1 MRSNAD
7 REINDINRNIQAAQ
21 MRINEIYAAIGRT
34 YRAETENPQGAYIQ
48 MFADLKATEEQIEQ
62 MNTRVKFLNG
72 IVVCTNCHSDNSVN
86 AAFCS
91 VCGSRLPHT
100 MVADG
105 ANRCTRCGNI
115 INPGQMFCGVCGT
128 KVENIPVQ
136 PQPQFNEAPV
146 QPKVQPQPQF
156 NEAPVQPEVQP
167 QPQFNEA
174 PVQPEVQPQPQFNE
188 APAQPE
194 VQPQPQF
201 NEAPVQQEVQSQVN
215 EIHEAVTEEMQVTGP
230 QEAKQRVCPNC
241 HTPIE
246 ADDAVFCA
254 ECGTRL

>member
-146 QPKVQPQPQF
+146 QPQPQF
-156 NEAPVQPEVQP
+156 NEAP
-167 QPQFNEA
+167 
-174 PVQPEVQPQPQFNE
+174 VQPQPQFNE

-201 NEAPVQQEVQSQVN
+201 NEAPVQPQPQFNEAPVQPEVQPQVN
-215 EIHEAVTEEMQVTGP
+215 EIHEAVTEEMQVTEP

>member
-72 IVVCTNCHSDNSVN
+72 IVVCTNCPSDNSVN

-91 VCGSRLPHT
+91 VCGTRLPHT

-136 PQPQFNEAPV
+136 PQPQPQFNGAPAPA
-146 QPKVQPQPQF
+146 QPEVQPQPQF
-156 NEAPVQPEVQP
+156 NEASAQPEVQP

-174 PVQPEVQPQPQFNE
+174 PVQPEAQPQPQ
-188 APAQPE
+188 
-194 VQPQPQF
+194 
-201 NEAPVQQEVQSQVN
+201 SN
-215 EIHEAVTEEMQVTGP
+215 EIYEAVTEEMPAAEP

>member
-146 QPKVQPQPQF
+146 QPQPQFNEAPAQPEEQPQPQF
-156 NEAPVQPEVQP
+156 NEAP
-167 QPQFNEA
+167 
-174 PVQPEVQPQPQFNE
+174 VQPQPQFNE

-201 NEAPVQQEVQSQVN
+201 NEAPVQPEVQPQVN
-215 EIHEAVTEEMQVTGP
+215 EIHEAVTEEMQVTEP

>member
-146 QPKVQPQPQF
+146 QP
-156 NEAPVQPEVQP
+156 EVQP
-167 QPQFNEA
+167 
-174 PVQPEVQPQPQFNE
+174 
-188 APAQPE
+188 
-194 VQPQPQF
+194 
-201 NEAPVQQEVQSQVN
+201 QVN

>member
-34 YRAETENPQGAYIQ
+34 YRAETENPHGAYIQ

-146 QPKVQPQPQF
+146 QP
-156 NEAPVQPEVQP
+156 
-167 QPQFNEA
+167 
-174 PVQPEVQPQPQFNE
+174 EVQPQPQFNE

-194 VQPQPQF
+194 VQPQ
-201 NEAPVQQEVQSQVN
+201 VN
-215 EIHEAVTEEMQVTGP
+215 EIHEAVTEEMQVTEP

>member
-146 QPKVQPQPQF
+146 R
-156 NEAPVQPEVQP
+156 PEVQP

-174 PVQPEVQPQPQFNE
+174 PVQPQPQFNE

-201 NEAPVQQEVQSQVN
+201 NEAPVQPEVQPQVN
-215 EIHEAVTEEMQVTGP
+215 EIHEAVTEEMQVTEP

>member
-91 VCGSRLPHT
+91 VCGTRLPHT

-136 PQPQFNEAPV
+136 P
-146 QPKVQPQPQF
+146 
-156 NEAPVQPEVQP
+156 
-167 QPQFNEA
+167 
-174 PVQPEVQPQPQFNE
+174 EVQPQPQFNE
-188 APAQPE
+188 APAQP
-194 VQPQPQF
+194 QPQ
-201 NEAPVQQEVQSQVN
+201 SN
-215 EIHEAVTEEMQVTGP
+215 EIYEAVTEEMPVAEP

>member
-91 VCGSRLPHT
+91 VCGSRLPHI

-146 QPKVQPQPQF
+146 QPQPQF

-174 PVQPEVQPQPQFNE
+174 PVQPEVQPQ
-188 APAQPE
+188 
-194 VQPQPQF
+194 
-201 NEAPVQQEVQSQVN
+201 VN
-215 EIHEAVTEEMQVTGP
+215 EIHEAVTEEMQVTEP

>member
-146 QPKVQPQPQF
+146 R
-156 NEAPVQPEVQP
+156 PEVQP

-201 NEAPVQQEVQSQVN
+201 NEAPVQPEVQPQVN

>member
-146 QPKVQPQPQF
+146 QPQPQF
-156 NEAPVQPEVQP
+156 NEAPAQPEVQP

-174 PVQPEVQPQPQFNE
+174 PVQPQPQFNE

-201 NEAPVQQEVQSQVN
+201 NEAPAQPEVQPQVN
-215 EIHEAVTEEMQVTGP
+215 EIHEAVTEEMQVTEP

>member
-91 VCGSRLPHT
+91 VCGTRLPHT

-136 PQPQFNEAPV
+136 PQPQ
-146 QPKVQPQPQF
+146 PQPQF
-156 NEAPVQPEVQP
+156 NGAP
-167 QPQFNEA
+167 
-174 PVQPEVQPQPQFNE
+174 

-194 VQPQPQF
+194 VQP
-201 NEAPVQQEVQSQVN
+201 QVN
-215 EIHEAVTEEMQVTGP
+215 EIHEAVTEEMQVTEP

>member
-136 PQPQFNEAPV
+136 PQPQFNGAPV
-146 QPKVQPQPQF
+146 QPEVHPQPQF
-156 NEAPVQPEVQP
+156 NEAP
-167 QPQFNEA
+167 A
-174 PVQPEVQPQPQFNE
+174 QPEVQPQPQFNE

-201 NEAPVQQEVQSQVN
+201 NEAPVQPEVQTHVN
-215 EIHEAVTEEMQVTGP
+215 EIHEAVTEEMQVTEP
-230 QEAKQRVCPNC
+230 QEVKQRVCPNC

>member
-62 MNTRVKFLNG
+62 MNIRVKFLNG

-146 QPKVQPQPQF
+146 QPEVQPQPQFNEAPVQPQPQF

-174 PVQPEVQPQPQFNE
+174 PVQPEVQPQ
-188 APAQPE
+188 
-194 VQPQPQF
+194 
-201 NEAPVQQEVQSQVN
+201 VN
-215 EIHEAVTEEMQVTGP
+215 EIHEAVTEEMQVTEP

>member
-146 QPKVQPQPQF
+146 QPQPQFNEAPVQPQF

-167 QPQFNEA
+167 Q
-174 PVQPEVQPQPQFNE
+174 
-188 APAQPE
+188 
-194 VQPQPQF
+194 
-201 NEAPVQQEVQSQVN
+201 VN
-215 EIHEAVTEEMQVTGP
+215 EIHEAVTEEMQVTEP

>member
-146 QPKVQPQPQF
+146 QP
-156 NEAPVQPEVQP
+156 EVQP

-174 PVQPEVQPQPQFNE
+174 PVQPQPQFNE

-201 NEAPVQQEVQSQVN
+201 NEAPVQPEVQPQVN
-215 EIHEAVTEEMQVTGP
+215 EIHEAVTEEMQVTEP

>member
-146 QPKVQPQPQF
+146 QPEVQPQPQFYEAPVQPQPQF

-167 QPQFNEA
+167 Q
-174 PVQPEVQPQPQFNE
+174 
-188 APAQPE
+188 
-194 VQPQPQF
+194 
-201 NEAPVQQEVQSQVN
+201 VN
-215 EIHEAVTEEMQVTGP
+215 EIHEAVTEEMQVTEP

>member
-136 PQPQFNEAPV
+136 PQPQFNEAP
-146 QPKVQPQPQF
+146 
-156 NEAPVQPEVQP
+156 
-167 QPQFNEA
+167 
-174 PVQPEVQPQPQFNE
+174 
-188 APAQPE
+188 AQPE
-194 VQPQPQF
+194 VQP
-201 NEAPVQQEVQSQVN
+201 QVN
-215 EIHEAVTEEMQVTGP
+215 EIHEAVTEEMQVTEP

>member
-91 VCGSRLPHT
+91 VCGTRLPHT

-136 PQPQFNEAPV
+136 PQPQFNG
-146 QPKVQPQPQF
+146 
-156 NEAPVQPEVQP
+156 APVQPEVH
-167 QPQFNEA
+167 
-174 PVQPEVQPQPQFNE
+174 PQPQFNE

-194 VQPQPQF
+194 VQPQ
-201 NEAPVQQEVQSQVN
+201 VN
-215 EIHEAVTEEMQVTGP
+215 EIHEAVTEEMQVTEP
-230 QEAKQRVCPNC
+230 QEVKQRVCPNC

>member
-91 VCGSRLPHT
+91 VCGTRLPHT

-136 PQPQFNEAPV
+136 PQPQ
-146 QPKVQPQPQF
+146 PQF
-156 NEAPVQPEVQP
+156 NEAP
-167 QPQFNEA
+167 
-174 PVQPEVQPQPQFNE
+174 

-201 NEAPVQQEVQSQVN
+201 NEAPVQPEAQPQPQSN
-215 EIHEAVTEEMQVTGP
+215 EIYEAVTEEMPVAEP

>member
-136 PQPQFNEAPV
+136 PQPQFN
-146 QPKVQPQPQF
+146 K
-156 NEAPVQPEVQP
+156 APVQPEVQP
-167 QPQFNEA
+167 
-174 PVQPEVQPQPQFNE
+174 
-188 APAQPE
+188 
-194 VQPQPQF
+194 
-201 NEAPVQQEVQSQVN
+201 QVN
-215 EIHEAVTEEMQVTGP
+215 EIHEAVTEEMQVTEP

>member
-128 KVENIPVQ
+128 KVENIPM
-136 PQPQFNEAPV
+136 
-146 QPKVQPQPQF
+146 QPQPQF

-167 QPQFNEA
+167 Q
-174 PVQPEVQPQPQFNE
+174 
-188 APAQPE
+188 
-194 VQPQPQF
+194 
-201 NEAPVQQEVQSQVN
+201 VN
-215 EIHEAVTEEMQVTGP
+215 EIHEAVTEEMQVTEP

>member
-7 REINDINRNIQAAQ
+7 REINDINKNIQAAQ

-146 QPKVQPQPQF
+146 QPQPQF
-156 NEAPVQPEVQP
+156 NEAP
-167 QPQFNEA
+167 A
-174 PVQPEVQPQPQFNE
+174 QPEVQPQPQFNE

-201 NEAPVQQEVQSQVN
+201 NEAPVQPEVQPQVN
-215 EIHEAVTEEMQVTGP
+215 EIHEAVTEEMQVTEP

>member
-1 MRSNAD
+1 
-7 REINDINRNIQAAQ
+7 

-146 QPKVQPQPQF
+146 QP
-156 NEAPVQPEVQP
+156 EVQP

-174 PVQPEVQPQPQFNE
+174 PVQPQPQFNE

-201 NEAPVQQEVQSQVN
+201 NEAPVQPEVQPQVN
-215 EIHEAVTEEMQVTGP
+215 EIHEAVTEEMQVTEP

>member
-136 PQPQFNEAPV
+136 PQPQFNETPV
-146 QPKVQPQPQF
+146 QPGVQP
-156 NEAPVQPEVQP
+156 
-167 QPQFNEA
+167 
-174 PVQPEVQPQPQFNE
+174 
-188 APAQPE
+188 
-194 VQPQPQF
+194 
-201 NEAPVQQEVQSQVN
+201 QVN
-215 EIHEAVTEEMQVTGP
+215 EIHEAVTEEMQVTEP

>member
-146 QPKVQPQPQF
+146 QP
-156 NEAPVQPEVQP
+156 EVQP
-167 QPQFNEA
+167 
-174 PVQPEVQPQPQFNE
+174 
-188 APAQPE
+188 
-194 VQPQPQF
+194 
-201 NEAPVQQEVQSQVN
+201 QVN

-241 HTPIE
+241 HTPVE

>member
-136 PQPQFNEAPV
+136 PQPQFNGAPV
-146 QPKVQPQPQF
+146 QPEVQPQPQFNEAPAQPQF

-174 PVQPEVQPQPQFNE
+174 PVQPEVQPQ
-188 APAQPE
+188 
-194 VQPQPQF
+194 
-201 NEAPVQQEVQSQVN
+201 VN
-215 EIHEAVTEEMQVTGP
+215 EIHEAVTEEMQVTEP

>member
-146 QPKVQPQPQF
+146 QPQF

-167 QPQFNEA
+167 QPQFNEVQ
-174 PVQPEVQPQPQFNE
+174 VQPEVQP
-188 APAQPE
+188 
-194 VQPQPQF
+194 
-201 NEAPVQQEVQSQVN
+201 QVN
-215 EIHEAVTEEMQVTGP
+215 EIHEAVTEEMQVTEP

>member
-48 MFADLKATEEQIEQ
+48 MFADLKATEEQIDQ

-146 QPKVQPQPQF
+146 QP
-156 NEAPVQPEVQP
+156 
-167 QPQFNEA
+167 
-174 PVQPEVQPQPQFNE
+174 EVQPQPQFNE

-194 VQPQPQF
+194 VQ
-201 NEAPVQQEVQSQVN
+201 SQVN
-215 EIHEAVTEEMQVTGP
+215 EIHEAVTEEMPVTGP

>member
-146 QPKVQPQPQF
+146 QPQPQFNEAPVQPQPQF
-156 NEAPVQPEVQP
+156 NEAPVQP
-167 QPQFNEA
+167 QFNET
-174 PVQPEVQPQPQFNE
+174 PVQPQPQFNE

-194 VQPQPQF
+194 VQPQ
-201 NEAPVQQEVQSQVN
+201 VN
-215 EIHEAVTEEMQVTGP
+215 EIHEAVTEEMQVTEP

>member
-136 PQPQFNEAPV
+136 PQPQFNGAP
-146 QPKVQPQPQF
+146 
-156 NEAPVQPEVQP
+156 AQPEVQP

-174 PVQPEVQPQPQFNE
+174 PAQPIVQPQFNE

-201 NEAPVQQEVQSQVN
+201 NEAPVQPEVQPQVN

-230 QEAKQRVCPNC
+230 EESKQRVCPNC

>member
-146 QPKVQPQPQF
+146 QP
-156 NEAPVQPEVQP
+156 
-167 QPQFNEA
+167 
-174 PVQPEVQPQPQFNE
+174 QPQFNE

-201 NEAPVQQEVQSQVN
+201 NEAPVQPEVQPQVN
-215 EIHEAVTEEMQVTGP
+215 EIHEAVTEEMQVTEP

>member
-146 QPKVQPQPQF
+146 QPQPQFNEAPAQPEVQPQPQF

-174 PVQPEVQPQPQFNE
+174 PVQPEVQPQ
-188 APAQPE
+188 
-194 VQPQPQF
+194 
-201 NEAPVQQEVQSQVN
+201 VN
-215 EIHEAVTEEMQVTGP
+215 EIHEAVTEEMQVTEP

>member
-146 QPKVQPQPQF
+146 QP
-156 NEAPVQPEVQP
+156 EVQP
-167 QPQFNEA
+167 QPQFNEVQ
-174 PVQPEVQPQPQFNE
+174 VQPEVQP
-188 APAQPE
+188 
-194 VQPQPQF
+194 
-201 NEAPVQQEVQSQVN
+201 QVN
-215 EIHEAVTEEMQVTGP
+215 EIHEAVTEEMQVTEP

>member
-136 PQPQFNEAPV
+136 PQPQFNEAPAQPQPQFNEAPV
-146 QPKVQPQPQF
+146 QPKVQPQPQFNETPVQPEVQPEVQPQF

-167 QPQFNEA
+167 Q
-174 PVQPEVQPQPQFNE
+174 
-188 APAQPE
+188 
-194 VQPQPQF
+194 
-201 NEAPVQQEVQSQVN
+201 VN
-215 EIHEAVTEEMQVTGP
+215 EIHEAVTEEMQVTEP

>member
-136 PQPQFNEAPV
+136 PQPQFNEAPA
-146 QPKVQPQPQF
+146 QPQPQF

-174 PVQPEVQPQPQFNE
+174 PVQPEVQPQ
-188 APAQPE
+188 
-194 VQPQPQF
+194 
-201 NEAPVQQEVQSQVN
+201 VN
-215 EIHEAVTEEMQVTGP
+215 EIHEAVTEEMQVTEP

>member
-146 QPKVQPQPQF
+146 QPEVQPQPQFNEAPVQPQPQF

-167 QPQFNEA
+167 QQQNNAA
-174 PVQPEVQPQPQFNE
+174 PVQPEVQP
-188 APAQPE
+188 
-194 VQPQPQF
+194 
-201 NEAPVQQEVQSQVN
+201 QVN
-215 EIHEAVTEEMQVTGP
+215 EIHEAVTEEMQVTEP

>member
-91 VCGSRLPHT
+91 VCGTRLPHT

-136 PQPQFNEAPV
+136 PQPQ
-146 QPKVQPQPQF
+146 PQF
-156 NEAPVQPEVQP
+156 NGAPAPAQPEVQP
-167 QPQFNEA
+167 QPQFNGA
-174 PVQPEVQPQPQFNE
+174 PAPAQPEVQPQPQFNE

-201 NEAPVQQEVQSQVN
+201 NEAPVQPEAQPQPQSN
-215 EIHEAVTEEMQVTGP
+215 EIYEAVTEEMPVAEP

>member
-21 MRINEIYAAIGRT
+21 MRIKEIYAAIGRT

-146 QPKVQPQPQF
+146 QPQPQF

-167 QPQFNEA
+167 QPQFNEVQ
-174 PVQPEVQPQPQFNE
+174 VQPEVQP
-188 APAQPE
+188 
-194 VQPQPQF
+194 
-201 NEAPVQQEVQSQVN
+201 QVN
-215 EIHEAVTEEMQVTGP
+215 EIHEAVAEEMQVTEP

>member
-91 VCGSRLPHT
+91 VCGTRLPHT

-136 PQPQFNEAPV
+136 PQPQP
-146 QPKVQPQPQF
+146 QPQPQF
-156 NEAPVQPEVQP
+156 NGAP
-167 QPQFNEA
+167 A
-174 PVQPEVQPQPQFNE
+174 QPEVQPQPQFNE

-201 NEAPVQQEVQSQVN
+201 NEAPVQPEVQPQPQFNEAPVQPEAQPQPQSN
-215 EIHEAVTEEMQVTGP
+215 EIYEAVTEEMPVAEP

>member
-146 QPKVQPQPQF
+146 QPEVQPQSQF
-156 NEAPVQPEVQP
+156 NETPVQPEVQP
-167 QPQFNEA
+167 
-174 PVQPEVQPQPQFNE
+174 
-188 APAQPE
+188 
-194 VQPQPQF
+194 
-201 NEAPVQQEVQSQVN
+201 QVN
-215 EIHEAVTEEMQVTGP
+215 EIHEAVTEEMQVTEP